1 MKELHR
7 YLWKEGVYINLAS
20 SLEFKLRVRT
30 LPHTVLFSFPLQL
43 QASVG
48 HIDLNK
54 PLSLEGFTDLKTPGK
69 NYAALSQKE
78 ISMRDSKLVPTDR
91 VQGHILIANVL

>member
-1 MKELHR
+1 M
-7 YLWKEGVYINLAS
+7 YINLAS

-30 LPHTVLFSFPLQL
+30 LPHTLLVSFPLQL
-43 QASVG
+43 QISVG
-48 HIDLNK
+48 HIDLSK

-69 NYAALSQKE
+69 NYPALSQKG
-78 ISMRDSKLVPTDR
+78 ILMRDSKLVPIDR